1 MKVFVVLWVNSGL
14 KQWKKYVL
22 QHLGKIRDQLLGF
35 ENITEKQ
42 KVASD
47 HEGYLKHSYWNWC
60 FFCCTFSLYAE
71 HSLYSGHLDHP
82 AHVWR
87 VHFVV
92 NEPLG
97 ETVPFFWTG
106 AVDGKPG
113 FCVLV
118 LTLLQI
124 MSHLLWKEQ
133 R

>member
-1 MKVFVVLWVNSGL
+1 MNVFVVLWVNSGL
-14 KQWKKYVL
+14 KQRKKYVL
-22 QHLGKIRDQLLGF
+22 QHLGKIRDQPSGF
-35 ENITEKQ
+35 ENITETQ

-47 HEGYLKHSYWNWC
+47 HEGNLKRSYWNDGVLLY
-60 FFCCTFSLYAE
+60 FSLYAE

-106 AVDGKPG
+106 AVDGKPW
-113 FCVLV
+113 FCMLV
-118 LTLLQI
+118 LTFLQI
-124 MSHLLWKEQ
+124 MGDFLSKGQ

>member
-1 MKVFVVLWVNSGL
+1 MKVFVVMWVNSGL
-14 KQWKKYVL
+14 EQRKKYVL
-22 QHLGKIRDQLLGF
+22 QHLGKIRDQPSGF
-35 ENITEKQ
+35 ENITETQ

-47 HEGYLKHSYWNWC
+47 HEGNLKSSYWNDAVLLY
-60 FFCCTFSLYAE
+60 FSLYAE

-82 AHVWR
+82 AHVRR

-106 AVDGKPG
+106 AVDGKPW
-113 FCVLV
+113 FCMLV
-118 LTLLQI
+118 LTFLQI
-124 MSHLLWKEQ
+124 MGDFLSKGQ